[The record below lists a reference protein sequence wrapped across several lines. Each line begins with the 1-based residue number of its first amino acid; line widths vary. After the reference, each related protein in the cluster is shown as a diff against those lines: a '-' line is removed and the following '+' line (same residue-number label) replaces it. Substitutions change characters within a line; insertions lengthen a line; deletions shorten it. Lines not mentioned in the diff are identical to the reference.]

1 MSYQLQFGSVLANLD
16 ELLDGAATTLWMG
29 AATILLGSLLGIVL
43 AILRTSGPDLCRR
56 LIDGYVEVVRNTP
69 FLVQLFFIF
78 FGLPSIGIRLL
89 PIEAALL
96 ALVVNLGGYATEIVR
111 AGIESIHPGQIE
123 AGLSLGLNRWRIYRH
138 VVIVPALERVYPAL
152 SSQSVLALLGTSV
165 VSQISVVELTAVGN
179 TIQSATYRAFEVYLV
194 ITVLY
199 LGLAFASRGAFWLIG
214 LAAFQRRRRL
224 GARA

>member
-29 AATILLGSLLGIVL
+29 AATILLGSVLGIVL
-43 AILRTSGPDLCRR
+43 AILRTSGPALCRR
-56 LIDGYVEVVRNTP
+56 LIDGYVEIVRNTP

-96 ALVVNLGGYATEIVR
+96 ALVFNLGGYATEIVR

-123 AGLSLGLNRWRIYRH
+123 AGLSLGLSRWRIYRH

-179 TIQSATYRAFEVYLV
+179 TIQSATYRAFEVYIV

-214 LAAFQRRRRL
+214 LAAFSRRRRL